1 MPPISV
7 PQPKTYGP
15 LGNLP
20 QLNFDEPTQ
29 SLVKLA
35 DSYGPIFRMDYPGRS
50 ELYISSEKYV
60 AEVTDESKFDKRVWA
75 PLAKVR
81 AFAGDG
87 LFTSWTDE
95 PNWKKAHNVLLPS
108 FSQRAMQG
116 YHNKMVDLAV
126 QAGSEMVEA

>member
-20 QLNFDEPTQ
+20 HLNFDEPTQ

-35 DSYGPIFRMDYPGRS
+35 GEYGPIFRMDYPGRS

-60 AEVTDESKFDKRVWA
+60 AEVTDESKFDKECGLRSLKYV
-75 PLAKVR
+75 LCR
-81 AFAGDG
+81 GRTLYQLDG
-87 LFTSWTDE
+87 RT
-95 PNWKKAHNVLLPS
+95 
-108 FSQRAMQG
+108 
-116 YHNKMVDLAV
+116 
-126 QAGSEMVEA
+126 